1 MKHRPGRILPVIIL
15 SLFAC
20 GSLWFSTNAILGD
33 LVTEWSIGKNATGY
47 ITSAVQFGFIIGT
60 LIFSWFTLSD
70 RYSPAKIFCLCSFAG
85 ALANSLIL
93 IVPGELIMLVV
104 LRFLT
109 GFFLAGIYPIGMK
122 IASGWYRDGLGKALG
137 FLVGALVLG
146 TAFPHVL
153 KATGYVLEWKVV
165 LLTTSLLAIT
175 GGLAMYV
182 CVPDGPFIEKSTV
195 FNGRALVTLFKIKGF
210 RSAACGYFGHM
221 WELYTFWAFLPF
233 FLMAY
238 AQQHP
243 EAGFNVPLW
252 TFLVIGVGSL
262 GCVAGGIIS
271 QNVGSALVATTQL
284 AISGVCCLLSP
295 AFISLPL
302 FLFVSVM
309 LIWGM
314 TVAGDSPQYSAI
326 IAHATPRHLVG
337 SALTL
342 VNCIGFFITIISI
355 QLLDMLIAYIEIE
368 NLLLFLFPG
377 PLLGVYSMQFL
388 KR

>member
-93 IVPGELIMLVV
+93 IVPGKLITLVV
-104 LRFLT
+104 LRFFT

-122 IASGWYRDGLGKALG
+122 IASGWYREGLGKALG

-165 LLTTSLLAIT
+165 LLTTSLLAVT

-252 TFLVIGVGSL
+252 AFLVIGSGSL

-271 QNVGSALVATTQL
+271 RNVGSALVATTQL

-295 AFISLPL
+295 AFISLPP

-309 LIWGM
+309 LIWGI

-326 IAHATPRHLVG
+326 IAHTTPGHLVG